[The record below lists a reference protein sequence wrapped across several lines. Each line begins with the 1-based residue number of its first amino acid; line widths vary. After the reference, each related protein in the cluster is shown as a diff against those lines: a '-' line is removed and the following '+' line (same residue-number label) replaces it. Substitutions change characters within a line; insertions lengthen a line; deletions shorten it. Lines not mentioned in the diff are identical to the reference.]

1 MPSSDESIITAEA
14 ALASQSKFLP
24 LVPHPCK
31 RARDALT
38 YKLPQLELSHVSKK
52 TFHHRHQEWIG
63 WALSPSFT
71 GLRSVSMFCCSADE
85 CCQLMRRSL
94 LSARRSDPDW
104 APETLLIRGKGS
116 PATPLLHL
124 ERGLGRPGR
133 HCGRPAGKGGRANT
147 TIPGSPHNTP
157 KDRSNGGRVVGA
169 TASKWEQQGV
179 PYHRT
184 TASKYSTHGVL
195 FAKLQT
201 LRPVRG

>member
-52 TFHHRHQEWIG
+52 TFYHRHQEWIG

-71 GLRSVSMFCCSADE
+71 GLRSVSMFCCTADE
-85 CCQLMRRSL
+85 CCQLMRRPL

-133 HCGRPAGKGGRANT
+133 HCGRPGKGGEGQYYDTGKSPQHAQ
-147 TIPGSPHNTP
+147 GSIQWWEGGGSRGLEEGAAR
-157 KDRSNGGRVVGA
+157 RSLP
-169 TASKWEQQGV
+169 SD
-179 PYHRT
+179 HR
-184 TASKYSTHGVL
+184 
-195 FAKLQT
+195 LQ
-201 LRPVRG
+201 V